1 MAEALKITARMML
14 LAIRIRLSLCIEN
27 NIRSNCELRFANLQK
42 GGPASLLK
50 FAIRISQFEIRNSRL
65 VPEVFLSSAD
75 VIPGILGADQDAMP
89 FTIFERMRRVVAD
102 TVLVAQLGGD
112 LVQNLLDFAA
122 AILGPIAGQEP

>member
-1 MAEALKITARMML
+1 
-14 LAIRIRLSLCIEN
+14 
-27 NIRSNCELRFANLQK
+27 
-42 GGPASLLK
+42 
-50 FAIRISQFEIRNSRL
+50 SQFEIRNSRL

-122 AILGPIAGQEP
+122 AILGPIAGQEPGLTAAGIGKGVQDVHVHRDAIGSAVRSPLWL